1 MASFPAA
8 STASVCH
15 KRTVVRASLFALTI
29 LAASRGS
36 AYAGGALNVAMT
48 AGDIPVTTGNPDQGF
63 EGYRFVGYNLYDAL
77 LLWDLSKSD
86 KPSEPKP
93 GLATSYEI
101 DPNNHMHWIVHLR
114 PGVTWHDGCKFTADD
129 VVWNFQ
135 MRMDQNAPNFSPQ
148 QFTYTRAFLSNV
160 KAVTKLDDYTV
171 AIENNFLESLFPY
184 TLTYVLMISPCR
196 AKEVNNNWTEYALR
210 PSGTGP
216 YKFDKMVAHQRLEFV
231 PNTDYWDKARVPK
244 QERLVRSRCPRPRPA
259 PPPCCRDRSTG
270 SKRRHRTRSTGSK
283 PPACRSSLKF
293 THTIG
298 RISSTSSKA
307 RLPTSECVR
316 LPITR

>member
-1 MASFPAA
+1 MGTCSGSRQRAAISAAAFTLMAFTTPVHPAE
-8 STASVCH
+8 
-15 KRTVVRASLFALTI
+15 
-29 LAASRGS
+29 
-36 AYAGGALNVAMT
+36 AGGILTVAMT

-63 EGYRFVGYNLYDAL
+63 EGYRLVGYNLYDAL

-101 DPNNHMHWIVHLR
+101 DPANHMRWIVHLR
-114 PGVTWHDGCKFTADD
+114 QGVTWHDGCRFTADD

-160 KAVTKLDDYTV
+160 KTVTKLDDYTI

-196 AKEVNNNWTEYALR
+196 AKEVNYDWAQYALH

-216 YKFDKMVAHQRLEFV
+216 YKFDRFVPHQRLELV
-231 PNTDYWDKARVPK
+231 PNTAYWDKVRVPK
-244 QERLVRSRCPRPRPA
+244 QDRLVLIRC
-259 PPPCCRDRSTG
+259 
-270 SKRRHRTRSTGSK
+270 RRHRR
-283 PPACRSSLKF
+283 PPLHC
-293 THTIG
+293 
-298 RISSTSSKA
+298 
-307 RLPTSECVR
+307 
-316 LPITR
+316 